1 MGTQKNWTGER
12 LETFI
17 TNETMTE
24 HLHRYALAMEFI
36 VGKKVLDIACGEG
49 YGTNLMAK
57 KALHVT
63 GVDIDNTSIENAKK
77 KYTARNI
84 FFTTGS
90 VLKIPATNNSF
101 DIITCFE
108 TLEHIGEQEEMLAE
122 LKRVLTSTGILLI
135 STPDRKNYSDKTGY
149 KNPFH
154 KKELYEQEFK
164 NLVSSYFSNTCFYG
178 QSSYTGSMVLNEKQS
193 DLQNYYSGDYESIN
207 IAAVEDTLYLIAIAS
222 ENELPVLAGS
232 FFKHPKTIAQL
243 LEEQTGA
250 VKKTTTYRVGHILLL
265 PFKFIRSLFSK

>member
-1 MGTQKNWTGER
+1 MGTQKIWTGER

-36 VGKKVLDIACGEG
+36 AGKKVLDIACGEG

-63 GVDIDNTSIENAKK
+63 GIDIDNASIENAKK
-77 KYTARNI
+77 KYTAGNI
-84 FFTTGS
+84 VFTTSS

-101 DIITCFE
+101 DVITCFE
-108 TLEHIGEQEEMLAE
+108 TLEHINEQKEMLIE
-122 LKRVLTSTGILLI
+122 LKRVLSPSGILLI
-135 STPDRKNYSDKTGY
+135 STPDKKNYSDKAGY

-164 NLVSSYFSNTCFYG
+164 NLVSSYFSNTCYYR
-178 QSSYTGSMVLNEKQS
+178 QSSYTGSMILNEKQS
-193 DLQNYYSGDYESIN
+193 DIQNYYSGDFENIN
-207 IAAVEDTLYLIAIAS
+207 TAAVEDPLYLIAIAS

-232 FFKHPKTIAQL
+232 FFKHPKTIALL
-243 LEEQTGA
+243 LEEQTEA
-250 VKKTTTYRVGHILLL
+250 VKKTTTYRTGHILLL
-265 PFKFIRSLFSK
+265 PFKFIRTLFRK

>member
-1 MGTQKNWTGER
+1 MSTQKNWTGER

-36 VGKKVLDIACGEG
+36 AGKKVLDIACGEG

-77 KYTARNI
+77 KYTAGNI
-84 FFTTGS
+84 VFATGS
-90 VLKIPATNNSF
+90 VLKIPAPNNSF
-101 DIITCFE
+101 DVITCFE
-108 TLEHIGEQEEMLAE
+108 TLEHISEQEEMLAE
-122 LKRVLTSTGILLI
+122 LKRVLSPSGILLI
-135 STPDRKNYSDKTGY
+135 STPDKKNYSDKTGY

-164 NLVSSYFSNTCFYG
+164 KLVSSYFPNTCFYR
-178 QSSYTGSMVLNEKQS
+178 QNSYSGSMILNEKQS
-193 DLQNYYSGDYESIN
+193 DY
-207 IAAVEDTLYLIAIAS
+207 
-222 ENELPVLAGS
+222 
-232 FFKHPKTIAQL
+232 
-243 LEEQTGA
+243 
-250 VKKTTTYRVGHILLL
+250 
-265 PFKFIRSLFSK
+265 

>member
-1 MGTQKNWTGER
+1 MSTQKNWTGER

-36 VGKKVLDIACGEG
+36 AGKKVLDIACGEG

-57 KALHVT
+57 KALHIT
-63 GVDIDNTSIENAKK
+63 GVDIDNITIENAKK
-77 KYTARNI
+77 KYTACNI
-84 FFTTGS
+84 VFATGS
-90 VLKIPATNNSF
+90 VLKLPAHDNSF
-101 DIITCFE
+101 DVITCFE
-108 TLEHIGEQEEMLAE
+108 TLEHISEQEEMLAE
-122 LKRVLTSTGILLI
+122 LKRVLTPTGILLI
-135 STPDRKNYSDKTGY
+135 STPDKKSYSDKTGY

-164 NLVSSYFSNTCFYG
+164 NLLANYFPNTCFYR
-178 QSSYTGSMVLNEKQS
+178 QNSYSGSMILNEKQS
-193 DLQNYYSGDYESIN
+193 DIQNYYSGDYENIN
-207 IAAVEDTLYLIAIAS
+207 IADAKDTLYWIAIAS

-232 FFKHPKTIAQL
+232 FFKHPKTNAQL
-243 LEEQTGA
+243 LEEQTEA
-250 VKKTTTYRVGHILLL
+250 VKKTTTYRAGHILLL